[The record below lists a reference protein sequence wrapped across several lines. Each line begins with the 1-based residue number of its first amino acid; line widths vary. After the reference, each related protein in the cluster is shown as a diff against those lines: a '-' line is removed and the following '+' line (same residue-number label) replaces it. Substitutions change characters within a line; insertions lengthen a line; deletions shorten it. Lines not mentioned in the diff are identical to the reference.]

1 MQQDSFVC
9 LQQYMAAIC
18 LKEMQSHVQF
28 IPTVMTFSCLGSM
41 PELTQTVK
49 SRRGR
54 EMNHQILHSFF
65 RKKKRIMRET
75 KYMEKVYVGFSHEL
89 EVSES

>member
-1 MQQDSFVC
+1 MQHDSFVC

-28 IPTVMTFSCLGSM
+28 IPTVMTFSRLSSM
-41 PELTQTVK
+41 PELTLTLN

-54 EMNHQILHSFF
+54 EMNHQILH
-65 RKKKRIMRET
+65 
-75 KYMEKVYVGFSHEL
+75 
-89 EVSES
+89 